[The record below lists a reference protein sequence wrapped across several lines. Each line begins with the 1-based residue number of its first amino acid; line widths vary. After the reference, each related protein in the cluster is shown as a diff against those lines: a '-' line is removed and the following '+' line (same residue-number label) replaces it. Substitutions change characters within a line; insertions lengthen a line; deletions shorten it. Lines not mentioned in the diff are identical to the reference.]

1 MFKNIKY
8 LFQKRYV
15 YTRTHWCDGE
25 ASDYYKQKM
34 YTICIPFFIAK
45 HFLVGFLYFAPEPG
59 FAGFD
64 FYCDLEE
71 FKTLNGRS
79 VISD

>member
-8 LFQKRYV
+8 LFQKQFI
-15 YTRTHWCDGE
+15 YTRSHWYDGE
-25 ASDYYKQKM
+25 ASEYYRKSM
-34 YTICIPFFIAK
+34 YNICIPFFLAK

-64 FYCDLEE
+64 FYCDTEE
-71 FKTLNGRS
+71 LDTLNGRK
-79 VISD
+79 VTCD